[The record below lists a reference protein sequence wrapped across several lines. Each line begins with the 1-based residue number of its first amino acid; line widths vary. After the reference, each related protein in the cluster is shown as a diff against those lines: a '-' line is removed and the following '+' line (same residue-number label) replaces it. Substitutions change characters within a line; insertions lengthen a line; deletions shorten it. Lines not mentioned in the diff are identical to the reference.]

1 MKIQGSYPFATTP
14 GLLWPHLLNADVLCQ
29 VMPGCQKL
37 APVGAN
43 EYQGQILIRLGP
55 LAGLYQGTLTLSE
68 VQPGMGYAFRFMAQ
82 SENGGL
88 NGNGRLHLEDQE
100 GLVYL
105 HYALQADASGGL
117 REYATPLL
125 ETAARSIARQSLERL
140 GQFVQSN
147 RLESVASVL
156 GDGATP
162 PKAPAWRDVRQPAGP
177 LSPRQSLYAGCG
189 RTAVFLLHFRLRHRR
204 ATNRS

>member
-14 GLLWPHLLNADVLCQ
+14 DLLWPHLLNADVLCQ

-140 GQFVQSN
+140 GQFGQSN
-147 RLESVASVL
+147 RLEGVANVL
-156 GDGATP
+156 GEGLAQ

-177 LSPRQSLYAGCG
+177 FSPRQMLYAGLG
-189 RTAVFLLHFRLRHRR
+189 ITAVFLFLLILRQRR
-204 ATNRS
+204 TSGHP